1 LRLPFGLLRSN
12 FAPQFNDMEK
22 KLILVTNATG
32 MQGASVARALLG
44 NWNFRVRVLTRFPQ
58 APTIKMLAEL
68 GAEIVTGDFS
78 NAGKLQEAMTDV
90 YGVFGVNSLRE
101 KEYDFNVNLIHAV
114 KDAGIKHFIFS
125 GQEGLK
131 EYISRLGIPVTY
143 LHLAAYYEDFLDMF
157 ALHEDGR
164 GNLYFNLPVR
174 NAKFG
179 MVSPA
184 DVGHVVTML
193 FNYPKEYIGRSVA
206 VVGDCKTPA
215 EYASVFSDLFGRRV
229 YARSVTL
236 EHYAA
241 SGLTAMAQLADMFGV
256 QRLNEEQL
264 QVAMIESYGLNPRMR
279 NFHSWLRR
287 NKHKFGEK
295 ANATAEYAVY

>member
-1 LRLPFGLLRSN
+1 
-12 FAPQFNDMEK
+12 MEK

-44 NWNFRVRVLTRFPQ
+44 NWNFRVRVLTKFPN
-58 APTIKMLAEL
+58 APRIKVLEEL
-68 GAEIVTGDFS
+68 GAEMVTGDFS
-78 NAGKLQEAMTDV
+78 DPQILREAMNGV

-114 KDAGIKHFIFS
+114 KGAGIKHFVFS

-164 GNLYFNLPVR
+164 GDLYFNLPVR

-179 MVSPA
+179 MVSPM
-184 DVGHVVTML
+184 DVGHLVVML
-193 FNYPKEYIGRSVA
+193 FNYPKEYVGRSVA

-215 EYASVFSDLFGRRV
+215 EYATVLSNVFGRRV
-229 YARSVTL
+229 YARSVSI

-241 SGLTAMAQLADMFGV
+241 SGMTAMAQLADMFGV

-264 QVAMIESYGLNPRMR
+264 QVAMIETYGLNPRMR
-279 NFHSWLRR
+279 NFERWLKR

-295 ANATAEYAVY
+295 ANATSAYAVY